1 MMTLRKK
8 ILLIVGSI
16 ILAIIV
22 IVLLVVMMNRKTV
35 PQVDVV
41 PDDGL
46 GIISEPVTEESIPKI
61 EETLNIKIAPAEPVV
76 IEGANERYIR
86 QLARIFTERI
96 GTYSNQ
102 NDNQHIDGVAS
113 MTTATMQKYLASQS
127 VAPATEY
134 SGVTTRVIS
143 SEVQSLSENIA
154 VIAVGVQQEV
164 RNGGAQAETVYKNGR
179 VNFSQ
184 EAGEWKVSGLYW
196 D

>member
-22 IVLLVVMMNRKTV
+22 IVLLVVMMNRKV
-35 PQVDVV
+35 APQADVV

-61 EETLNIKIAPAEPVV
+61 EETLNIKIAPVAPVAT
-76 IEGANERYIR
+76 EDAGERYIR

-113 MTTATMQKYLASQS
+113 MTTATMQKYLVSQAI
-127 VAPATEY
+127 APAATY

-143 SEVQSLSENIA
+143 SEMQSLSENTA
-154 VIAVGVQQEV
+154 VVAVGVQQEV
-164 RNGGAQAETVYKNGR
+164 RNGGGQPETVYKNGR

>member
-22 IVLLVVMMNRKTV
+22 IVLLVVMMNRKVT
-35 PQVDVV
+35 PQADVV

-46 GIISEPVTEESIPKI
+46 GIISEPLTEESIPKI
-61 EETLNIKIAPAEPVV
+61 EETLNIKIAPVVPVAT
-76 IEGANERYIR
+76 EDAGERYIR

-113 MTTATMQKYLASQS
+113 MTTATMQKYLVSQAI
-127 VAPATEY
+127 APAATY

-143 SEVQSLSENIA
+143 SEVQSLSENTA
-154 VIAVGVQQEV
+154 VVAVGVQQEV
-164 RNGGAQAETVYKNGR
+164 RNGGDQSETVYKNGR